1 MSRLHVLDHCTF
13 HFWQAFFFEYHEQ
26 VCFYFIALSGFNLSS
41 KWHWCPHVWKKTYS
55 KCPLGYDFQWTNQDE
70 LPSLHNKYIKTVCA
84 LVPPA
89 FMRCPFYP
97 APAPWTSS
105 VHHCQKAYEVLRWG
119 AQNWGCVFD
128 FTSKRQYSV
137 AHIIILEQR
146 ELKEMS
152 RLKILISHS
161 ERQRASPWVLL
172 LW

>member
-1 MSRLHVLDHCTF
+1 MSWITVPFTFDKLFSLNTMSRFAFISLHF
-13 HFWQAFFFEYHEQ
+13 QASIWVPNGTGAPMFE
-26 VCFYFIALSGFNLSS
+26 
-41 KWHWCPHVWKKTYS
+41 KKTYS

-70 LPSLHNKYIKTVCA
+70 LPSLHNKCIKTVCT

-89 FMRCPFYP
+89 FMMGPFYP

-161 ERQRASPWVLL
+161 QRQRASPWVLL